1 MNMSRSSV
9 KSRLRGKQFYAA
21 SAAMALVLGAPAVAQ
36 EVATA
41 EEDVEEITVTG
52 YRAAVENAIEIKR
65 EQVVIAEAFSAED
78 VGKLPDVSIAETLGR
93 LPGLATQRLDGR
105 SQVLSIRGLG
115 PDFSNTLLNGREQVS
130 SGDNR
135 AVEYDQYPSE
145 LINQGIVYKTPFAGL
160 LGQGLA
166 GTVNLKTIRPLAQK
180 DSILAV
186 SGRLEVNE
194 GGSLNPDVSNKG
206 YRGTVAYVDKFADDT
221 LGLALGVA
229 YQSSPSQVE
238 RFRAWGYPSDSGLDG
253 RTTVLGGMKP
263 FAKSIKLNRLGVFGT
278 LEYEPTDNLNTSIDV
293 FYADYKERQPQRGVE
308 FPLNP
313 GWGAGTVITA
323 ASPAGGF
330 ADTVTYTGVRPVVR
344 NDFDSKDT
352 QTLALG
358 WNLNYE
364 NDDWALDFDASYSK
378 SKRQLEQIESYSG
391 LGFNAT
397 SAVSDTVTY
406 TRNPNG
412 SFNFTNTVNYAD
424 TNLIRLTDPRG
435 WGGGLG
441 IVQAGFIN
449 ATDTKDDLFAVRAS
463 IQKKFDSSF
472 LKDIEVGANYS
483 DRSKS
488 RDINQFFLS
497 FAGGSPFV
505 AQGAT
510 TSVAIPASA
519 LLGSTTGLNFLG
531 FGDQVTYDPRRL
543 ISGGTYQLTQVENS
557 DLPYP
562 GDWTVTEKV
571 WTGYVRADIDAGKL
585 TGNVGVQVVYTDQ
598 SSDGFRIVPGATG
611 NIGATRFAVTGGD
624 KYTDILPSLSLNFK
638 ANDNLS
644 IRFGAARTLARP
656 RMDQLN
662 ASNSPGT
669 NLGQLTNTNPLI
681 SAFSANGGNPT
692 LRPYIAD
699 GVDLS
704 LERYFGGKGYVSIA
718 AFYKKLKNYVNPNS
732 VVITDFAYL
741 RPTLSAANQALL
753 GTTLG
758 ITRGPDNAG
767 KGSIKGFEATLSLPF
782 SMVSSVLDGFGFQT
796 SGSYTDSKVKYT
808 GVTDPIDVPGLSKW
822 VVNSTVY
829 FEKSGFEARVSH
841 RYRSSFLAE
850 FIGISANR
858 DFRTS
863 KAESIFDAQIG
874 YRFTSG
880 AMNGLSITA
889 QALNLTDEPFINFA
903 NGDTRQVI
911 DFERYGRT
919 YLLGVSYKF

>member
-1 MNMSRSSV
+1 MNMSRSSA

-36 EVATA
+36 EVAKA
-41 EEDVEEITVTG
+41 EEDAGEITVTG

-166 GTVNLKTIRPLAQK
+166 GTVNLKTIRPLSQK
-180 DSILAV
+180 DRIIAV

-206 YRGTVAYVDKFADDT
+206 YRATAAFVDKFANDT
-221 LGLALGVA
+221 MGIALGVA

-313 GWGAGTVITA
+313 GWGAGTAITA

-352 QTLALG
+352 KTLALG

-364 NDDWALDFDASYSK
+364 NDDWALDLDASYSK

-397 SAVSDTVTY
+397 SAVSDRVTY

-497 FAGGSPFV
+497 FAGGSPFI

-531 FGDQVTYDPRRL
+531 FGNQVTYDPRRL
-543 ISGGTYQLTQVENS
+543 ISGGVYQLTQVENS

-571 WTGYVRADIDAGKL
+571 WTGYVRADIDAGRL
-585 TGNVGVQVVYTDQ
+585 TGNVGVQVVHTDQ
-598 SSDGFRIVPGATG
+598 SSDGFRIVPGANG
-611 NIGATRFAVTGGD
+611 NIGATRFAVRGGD

-681 SAFSANGGNPT
+681 SAFSANGGNPK

-718 AFYKKLKNYVNPNS
+718 AFHKKLKNYVNPNS
-732 VVITDFAYL
+732 VVITDFSYL
-741 RPTLSAANQALL
+741 KPTLTAANQALL

-758 ITRGPDNAG
+758 ITKGPDNAG
-767 KGSIKGFEATLSLPF
+767 KGTIKGFEATLSLPF
-782 SMVSSVLDGFGFQT
+782 GMLSSALDGFGFQT

-808 GVTDPIDVPGLSKW
+808 GVTNAISVPGLSKW

-829 FEKSGFEARVSH
+829 FEKSGFEARASH

-911 DFERYGRT
+911 DFENYGRT